1 MTATVVSL
9 KDGMAISNVFMRNP
23 IQAVRLPAALHLP
36 ENLRPVDGRVV
47 RNERIMSPVE
57 NTWDSFFINGSQ
69 GSEDFIPLRASQEE
83 EERQQGHGVN
93 AQRDYTVTA

>member
-1 MTATVVSL
+1 
-9 KDGMAISNVFMRNP
+9 
-23 IQAVRLPAALHLP
+23 
-36 ENLRPVDGRVV
+36 
-47 RNERIMSPVE
+47 MSPVE